1 MREMH
6 NRSAA
11 WEFHWELKYLVIGIN
26 ISIPNTKEE
35 KTKKEIKR
43 QKKKKETKIGIKY
56 SNEWLHLTKS

>member
-43 QKKKKETKIGIKY
+43 QKKKKRDKNWDQVLK
-56 SNEWLHLTKS
+56 